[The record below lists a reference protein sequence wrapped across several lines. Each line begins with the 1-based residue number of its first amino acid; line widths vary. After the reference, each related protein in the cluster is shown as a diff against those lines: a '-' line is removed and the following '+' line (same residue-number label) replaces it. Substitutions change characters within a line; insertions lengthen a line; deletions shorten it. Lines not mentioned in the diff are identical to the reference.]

1 MVELA
6 ELVGVRRHTR
16 LEVGEFVGTA
26 HPLGHHQLVVRAR
39 FVVVEAGLEVED
51 RPTVLDRHDTAGREA
66 AAVADAIDL
75 VQDRQGRVARAQE
88 VGVERMHQAGVLVDR
103 AGRSDE
109 RLPGHLAAE
118 HALAVLVG

>member
-1 MVELA
+1 M
-6 ELVGVRRHTR
+6 
-16 LEVGEFVGTA
+16 A
-26 HPLGHHQLVVRAR
+26 HPLGHRQLVVRAR

-109 RLPGHLAAE
+109 RLPGHLATE